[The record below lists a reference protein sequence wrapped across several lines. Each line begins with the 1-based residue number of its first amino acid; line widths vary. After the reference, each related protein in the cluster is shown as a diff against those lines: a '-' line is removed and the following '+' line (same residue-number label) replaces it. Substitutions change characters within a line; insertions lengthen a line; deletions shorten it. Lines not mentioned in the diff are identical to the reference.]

1 MVKVKSNNA
10 NSQKEFLVEFREGK
24 FFLNESPFTW
34 DSVSINENTLHCLYE
49 NKSFVVEIVKA
60 DYLEKNF
67 VLKINGKKYEYT
79 AQTEMDLLLEK
90 LGMQKSSGLRVGQLK
105 APMPGLI
112 VDVRIAEGQQV
123 QKGDVLLILEAMKME
138 NAIKAPADATIKT
151 ICIKKG
157 DSVEK
162 NKVLI
167 EFA

>member
-10 NSQKEFLVEFREGK
+10 NSQKEFFVEAKEGK
-24 FFLNESPFTW
+24 FFLNESPFAW
-34 DSVSINENTLHCLYE
+34 DSVPINENTFHCLYE

-60 DYLEKNF
+60 DYSEKTF
-67 VLKINGKKYEYT
+67 VLKINGKKYEFT
-79 AQTEMDLLLEK
+79 AQSEMDLLLEK
-90 LGMQKSSGLRVGQLK
+90 LGMQKSSGLKVGQLK

-112 VDVRIAEGQQV
+112 VDVRVSEGQKV
-123 QKGDVLLILEAMKME
+123 AKGDVLIILEAMKME
-138 NAIKAPADATIKT
+138 NAIKAPAEATIKA